1 MLTVAEA
8 REKLAA
14 LYSRRFDRWAV
25 DGPPVPTA
33 DIPLHP
39 PTEIM
44 ALHEPQRVSSWIAE
58 WGAVHQKLM
67 SGSAVVWET
76 RRWPNAG
83 LNSVAARLVVQGPE
97 DLAAFIRQGAHWSA
111 SCRRAQQLREML
123 EKHVA
128 EAGAEVEPVR
138 DALRRSLKDVA
149 ALPQPYYERLLDVV
163 DWLIRHPE
171 SDVFPRQLPVRGVDT
186 KWLESH
192 RKIVGTLVSSLTG
205 DTSLGLR
212 PLPSRL
218 RIRLLDP
225 MLAPGGLRDI
235 SAPVAEL
242 AQWAIRP
249 RCAVVVENLQTLLGL
264 PDMPGAIAI
273 HNPGSTGAPQLA
285 ELGWLH
291 DAEVIYWGDLDV
303 EGLRIL
309 SRVRSRFPQT
319 RSVLTD
325 RETLESHLDL
335 TVPDHERASRTMPEH
350 LTSEEQNLFLALE
363 EHGKVRL
370 EQERIPWH
378 RALAVLHAAVTP

>member
-8 REKLAA
+8 QQKLAG
-14 LYSRRFDRWAV
+14 LYGRRFDRWAV
-25 DGPPVPTA
+25 DGAPATAA
-33 DIPLHP
+33 DIPLRP
-39 PTEIM
+39 PTETT
-44 ALHEPQRVSSWIAE
+44 ALREPQRVSSWIAE
-58 WGAVHQKLM
+58 WGEVHQKLV

-83 LNSVAARLVVQGPE
+83 TNTMATRLVLQRPE

-111 SCRRAQQLREML
+111 SCRRAQQLREVV
-123 EKHVA
+123 EKHAA
-128 EAGAEVEPVR
+128 EAGAEAEPVR
-138 DALRRSLKDVA
+138 DALRRSLKDIV
-149 ALPQPYYERLLDVV
+149 ALPQPHYERLLDVV

-205 DTSLGLR
+205 DASLGLR
-212 PLPSRL
+212 PLPARL
-218 RIRLLDP
+218 RIRVLDP
-225 MLAPGGLRDI
+225 ALAPGGLRDI

-242 AQWAIRP
+242 VRWETRP

-264 PDMPGAIAI
+264 PDMPGVIGI
-273 HNPGSTGAPQLA
+273 HNPGSTGAPLLA
-285 ELGWLH
+285 ELGWLRG
-291 DAEVIYWGDLDV
+291 VGLIYWGDLDV

-325 RETLESHLDL
+325 RDTLESHLDL

-350 LTSEEQNLFLALE
+350 LTPEERELFLALE
-363 EHGKVRL
+363 EHGRVRL
-370 EQERIPWH
+370 EQERIPWD
-378 RALAVLHAAVTP
+378 RALAALHDAVTP